1 LAEDLPGNRFVTF
14 AVVFLDPD
22 GSQVKVLSAGH
33 GPILWYRRAADKIE
47 NLDAQGIPLGMIAG
61 VKYGP
66 GTERFLASGDMLALV
81 TDGFYEWENPE
92 GEEFGLVRLEAV
104 IRESRDYPAEEVIAR
119 LRSAVVSFCK
129 GTEQK
134 DDLTAVI
141 LRRKAEPFTSGETD
155 GMEGDILDQPAG
167 AGAS

>member
-1 LAEDLPGNRFVTF
+1 
-14 AVVFLDPD
+14 
-22 GSQVKVLSAGH
+22 
-33 GPILWYRRAADKIE
+33 
-47 NLDAQGIPLGMIAG
+47 
-61 VKYGP
+61 
-66 GTERFLASGDMLALV
+66 MLALV